1 MKGVYKGKKYKQCFQ
16 ALALE
21 EKEKTQAVFPSLG
34 ITWEGKGM
42 LSFKP
47 DSIGSD
53 SGAEPRSWKG
63 TFVIWEKK
71 LVLSEVGVF
80 LQTSQLS
87 GDT

>member
-1 MKGVYKGKKYKQCFQ
+1 
-16 ALALE
+16 
-21 EKEKTQAVFPSLG
+21 
-34 ITWEGKGM
+34 M